1 MIELTEDMQ
10 QALNNSLEDDRP
22 VVFASVGPD
31 GQPRLGFVGS
41 IHVHSADQLAVW
53 LRKTD
58 SFSASNIRTNP
69 KLAFLYRNPDKRQS
83 WQFQGQA
90 RIIDDDPALRE
101 RVYSEIP
108 DREKQFDLEKQGHA
122 VVIDLDRI
130 IERGQVV
137 QEREPSNE
145 R

>member
-1 MIELTEDMQ
+1 MIELSEEMR

-83 WQFQGQA
+83 WQFQGRA
-90 RIIDDDPALRE
+90 RLIEDDPELRE
-101 RVYSEIP
+101 RVYNAIP
-108 DREKQFDLEKQGHA
+108 DREKQFDLEMQGNA

-137 QEREPSNE
+137 QEREHTNE
-145 R
+145 Q